1 MRGFGWVGGVAVGVG
16 GWVRGWL
23 GVVVAM
29 ITGVGHACVCVWP
42 VDRAG
47 STGDLD
53 LPAPG

>member
-29 ITGVGHACVCVWP
+29 ITGVGHACVCGLLIG
-42 VDRAG
+42 RGA
-47 STGDLD
+47 LEI
-53 LPAPG
+53 